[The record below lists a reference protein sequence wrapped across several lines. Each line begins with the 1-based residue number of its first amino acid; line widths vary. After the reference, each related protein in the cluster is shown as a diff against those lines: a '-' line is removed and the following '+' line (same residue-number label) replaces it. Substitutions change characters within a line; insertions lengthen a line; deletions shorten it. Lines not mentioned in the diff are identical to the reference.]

1 MHKASYIELATKLR
15 KQGYSFTMIQERV
28 PVAKSTL
35 SRWLKDVPFTANK
48 QVQQRIGYALSKAI
62 EAKQNIKQASYAH
75 ASALAQKDLDTN
87 RSSTLLYLG
96 LGLYMGEGEKN
107 NNVGLANS
115 DAEIIR
121 LFITWL
127 HRCYGVTHKYLTISV
142 HLYEDT
148 DIEAAKSYWSHITG
162 ISLQQFGKTQI
173 DTRKKISSMKRGKL
187 PHGTAHVRVKSNG
200 KKEFGVLLS
209 RRIEESIRLLPQTMR
224 V

>member
-107 NNVGLANS
+107 LLNMLHLCS
-115 DAEIIR
+115 QYTLIFIY
-121 LFITWL
+121 LFIF
-127 HRCYGVTHKYLTISV
+127 V
-142 HLYEDT
+142 
-148 DIEAAKSYWSHITG
+148 
-162 ISLQQFGKTQI
+162 F
-173 DTRKKISSMKRGKL
+173 
-187 PHGTAHVRVKSNG
+187 
-200 KKEFGVLLS
+200 
-209 RRIEESIRLLPQTMR
+209 
-224 V
+224 